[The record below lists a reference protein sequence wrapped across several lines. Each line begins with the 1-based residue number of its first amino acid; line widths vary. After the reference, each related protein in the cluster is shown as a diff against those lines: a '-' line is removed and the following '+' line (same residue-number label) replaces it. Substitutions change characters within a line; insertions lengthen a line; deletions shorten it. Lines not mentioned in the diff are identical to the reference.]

1 MIRSNA
7 QGRQG
12 GDSVAYRIG
21 MDVGGTNTDVVLLND
36 NHQVVAKTKRP
47 DSSDIMTGI
56 REAVQD
62 VLTSSQVNPAEIT
75 HAMLG
80 TTQVT
85 NAIIER
91 RDLNDVVI
99 VRLGA
104 PATRAVKPLAGWP
117 VDLRDRYQPFSFIV
131 EGGHEYDGREI
142 APLNET
148 ELYRIAREVKGRVQA
163 VAITGVFSPVNP
175 AHEER
180 AAAIFREVLGED
192 IHISL
197 SYQIGSVGL
206 LERENATVLNAAVAN
221 VAKRAALSFQR
232 ALEDLGVHAQLYLTQ
247 NDGTLMSVEYALM
260 YPILTIACGPTNSM
274 RGAAYLTGLKDGIV
288 VDVGG
293 TSTDVGVL
301 VNGFPRESLV
311 AVEVG
316 GVRTNFR
323 MPDLFS
329 IGIGGGSV
337 VHSEGGRISV
347 GPRSVGYRI
356 VEEGLCFGGHTV
368 TLTDVAVALGKARVG
383 THPVDLDRS
392 LAQQAY
398 DVAVEAVAD
407 AIDRMKTSAGKVP
420 LVLVGGGSVLLPDE
434 FDGVSEVHRPDNYD
448 VANAIGAAI
457 AQVSGRVDRI
467 FAMENTSR
475 EKVLEEATSIATAE
489 AIRAG
494 ADPGSVEVVEVEEV
508 PIAYLPGN
516 AVRVKVTVAGT
527 LASYGSGVTRQGNI
541 HENH

>member
-1 MIRSNA
+1 M
-7 QGRQG
+7 
-12 GDSVAYRIG
+12 AYRIG
-21 MDVGGTNTDVVLLND
+21 IDVGGTNTDVVLLNEQ
-36 NHQVVAKTKRP
+36 HQVLAKTKRP
-47 DSSDIMTGI
+47 DSADILTGI
-56 REAVQD
+56 RLAVED
-62 VLTSSQVNPAEIT
+62 VLRLSGVDPSQIT

-99 VRLGA
+99 IRLGA

-117 VDLRDRYQPFSFIV
+117 ADLRERYQPYAYIV

-142 APLNET
+142 STLNET

-192 IHISL
+192 VHISL

-206 LERENATVLNAAVAN
+206 LERENATVLNAAVAA
-221 VAKRAALSFQR
+221 VAKRAALSFKQ
-232 ALEDLGVHAQLYLTQ
+232 ALAHLGIHADLYLTQ
-247 NDGTLMSVEYALM
+247 NDGTLMSVDYALM

-274 RGAAYLTGLKDGIV
+274 RGAAYLTGLKDAIV

-337 VHSEGGRISV
+337 VQASGPSVTV

-356 VEEGLCFGGHTV
+356 VEEGLCFGGRTV
-368 TLTDVAVALGKARVG
+368 TFTDAAVALGKAKVG
-383 THPVDLDRS
+383 THPVTLDAA
-392 LAQQAY
+392 LASAAY
-398 DVAVEAVAD
+398 DVAVQAVTD

-420 LVLVGGGSVLLPDE
+420 LILVGGGSVLLPDE
-434 FDGVSEVHRPDNYD
+434 FAGVSEVHRPDHFD

-467 FAMENTSR
+467 FAMEHTSR
-475 EKVLEEATSIATAE
+475 EKVLEEAVSIATAE

-494 ADPGSVEVVEVEEV
+494 ADPGSVEVVEIEEV

-527 LASYGSGVTRQGNI
+527 LASYGTSAAIQGDDDARP
-541 HENH
+541 